1 LKRATGE
8 WIDKAEG
15 DYAVAGRE
23 FAVAHP
29 VFDAVCFHAQQCAE
43 KYLKALLQEHGVA
56 FPRTHDLVALVAL
69 AEGAAP
75 ALASLRPELARL
87 TAFAV
92 APRYPGTSTTRA
104 DADAAMKAARCARN
118 ALRMVLGL

>member
-1 LKRATGE
+1 MKRATRE

-23 FAVAHP
+23 FAAATP

-43 KYLKALLQEHGVA
+43 KYLKALLQEHSVE
-56 FPRTHDLVALVAL
+56 FPRTHDL
-69 AEGAAP
+69 AAP

-104 DADAAMKAARCARN
+104 DGDAAMKAAHRARD
-118 ALRMVLGL
+118 ATRTALGL